1 MKKIDIFFI
10 NNPKILES
18 NPNLEKIYS
27 KKGEIKLLNIILKI
41 NIFNLSNY
49 EIVRDISKI
58 TNITNFYKQIK
69 IINIIFDNKINK
81 LTKNMIITKLSD
93 ILYEYY
99 PVTKEI
105 RLYQVNNESK
115 TAYQIDNTLM
125 DELTK
130 YKNIVMDP
138 NKNPDTYL
146 NFIKSNVPTN
156 YDFTFKTLTDDKI
169 FPLTFGVGLG
179 STFNSYFVQISPNNP
194 NPNNLDVFLVGKSVT
209 YDSGGLNIK
218 IRDMEEMKIDMTGSA
233 IILST
238 LRLLSGDNLD
248 SNLNI
253 YLLIPIVENMISSK
267 AIKPGSVIETM
278 SEKKVEI
285 INTDAEGRLCIVDCI
300 DWINKKLITKPSKSL
315 IIDIATLTGN
325 VFYITSGKS
334 SIIMSNDIGI
344 KYADK
349 IINIGEKIGEH
360 LDYLKIRPEYEELL
374 QSPVADIQ
382 NINKTIKAGCMMGG
396 TFIHYFTDKTIP
408 WIHIDLGDI
417 TFTNSMSQSYGINLL
432 YEFCKHLNENS

>member
-1 MKKIDIFFI
+1 MKKIDVYFI
-10 NNPKILES
+10 NNPTILKNIFS
-18 NPNLEKIYS
+18 N
-27 KKGEIKLLNIILKI
+27 KGELKI

-49 EIVRDISKI
+49 ELACDISKI
-58 TNITNFYKQIK
+58 TNIIGFYEQIK
-69 IINIIFDNKINK
+69 VINIIFDNKINK
-81 LTKNMIITKLSD
+81 LTKNIIITKLSD

-99 PVTKEI
+99 PITKEI
-105 RLYQVNNESK
+105 RLYQVDPQLKKVCRLMDEG
-115 TAYQIDNTLM
+115 LM

-146 NFIKSNVPTN
+146 NFIKSNVPKN
-156 YDFTFKTLTDDKI
+156 YDITVKTLTDDKI

-179 STFNSYFVQISPNNP
+179 STFNSYFVQISPTEP

-218 IRDMEEMKIDMTGSA
+218 TRGMEEMKIDMTGSA
-233 IILST
+233 IVLST
-238 LRLLSGDNLD
+238 LRLLSRNNFD

-278 SEKKVEI
+278 SKKKVEI

-300 DWINKKLITKPSKSL
+300 DWINQKLITKPSKSL

-325 VFYITSGKS
+325 VFHITSGKS
-334 SIIMSNDIGI
+334 SIIMSNNIGI

-360 LDYLKIRPEYEELL
+360 LDYLKLRPEHDEWL

-417 TFTNSMSQSYGINLL
+417 TFTNSMAQSYGVNLL
-432 YEFCKHLNENS
+432 YEFCKHMNETLL